1 MSSNNSSDN
10 NSDNGKVREKKND
23 IVIVGYHPKYA
34 DDFAALNYQ
43 WITQFFV
50 IEPED
55 RAALD
60 HPEAYAI
67 DNGGEIFF
75 LLDRSSGGETVI
87 GTAALVPKRVPKKV
101 PKRAPKKV
109 PKKTWKEA
117 PQQAVAQTAE
127 TIEVYELAKMAV
139 SPNRQGEGLG
149 QLLLQ
154 HCIEFARQRM
164 GKRIILTTN
173 DILKPALAVYHKL
186 GFKDL
191 PVNPDERYERG
202 NLAMVLDLAEKN

>member
-1 MSSNNSSDN
+1 M
-10 NSDNGKVREKKND
+10 
-23 IVIVGYHPKYA
+23 
-34 DDFAALNYQ
+34 NYQ
-43 WITQFFV
+43 WITEFFV

-87 GTAALVPKRVPKKV
+87 GTAALVPKKVPKK
-101 PKRAPKKV
+101 AL
-109 PKKTWKEA
+109 KKTWKEA

-127 TIEVYELAKMAV
+127 AIEVYELAKMAV

-154 HCIEFARQRM
+154 HCIEFARQRK
-164 GKRIILTTN
+164 GKRMILTTN

-186 GFKDL
+186 GFRDL

-202 NLAMVLDLAEKN
+202 NLAMVLDLAEQN

>member
-1 MSSNNSSDN
+1 MS
-10 NSDNGKVREKKND
+10 SDNGKVREKNNN

-43 WITQFFV
+43 WITEFFV

-75 LLDRSSGGETVI
+75 LLDRSSGGEMVI
-87 GTAALVPKRVPKKV
+87 GTAALVPK
-101 PKRAPKKV
+101 KV
-109 PKKTWKEA
+109 PKKALKKTWEEA
-117 PQQAVAQTAE
+117 PQQAVEQTAE

-154 HCIEFARQRM
+154 HCIEFARQRR
-164 GKRIILTTN
+164 GNRIILTTN

-202 NLAMVLDLAEKN
+202 NLAMVLDLAEQN

>member
-1 MSSNNSSDN
+1 MS
-10 NSDNGKVREKKND
+10 SDNGKVREKNNN

-43 WITQFFV
+43 WITEFFV

-87 GTAALVPKRVPKKV
+87 GTAALVPKKVPKK
-101 PKRAPKKV
+101 AL
-109 PKKTWKEA
+109 KKTWKEA

-127 TIEVYELAKMAV
+127 AIEVYELAKMAV

-154 HCIEFARQRM
+154 HCIEFARQRK
-164 GKRIILTTN
+164 GKRMILTTN

-186 GFKDL
+186 GFRDL

-202 NLAMVLDLAEKN
+202 NLAMVLDLAEQN

>member
-1 MSSNNSSDN
+1 VVEGMS
-10 NSDNGKVREKKND
+10 SDNGKVREKNNN

-43 WITQFFV
+43 WITEFFV

-87 GTAALVPKRVPKKV
+87 GTAALVPKK
-101 PKRAPKKV
+101 AL
-109 PKKTWKEA
+109 KKTWKEA

-127 TIEVYELAKMAV
+127 AIEVYELAKMAV

-154 HCIEFARQRM
+154 HCIEFARQRR
-164 GKRIILTTN
+164 GKRMILTTN

-186 GFKDL
+186 GFRDL

-202 NLAMVLDLAEKN
+202 NLAMVLDLAEQN

>member
-1 MSSNNSSDN
+1 VVEDMS
-10 NSDNGKVREKKND
+10 SDNGKVRKKNNN

-43 WITQFFV
+43 WITEFFV

-87 GTAALVPKRVPKKV
+87 GTAALVPKKVSKKV
-101 PKRAPKKV
+101 PKKAL
-109 PKKTWKEA
+109 KKTWKEA

-127 TIEVYELAKMAV
+127 AIEVYELAKMAV

-154 HCIEFARQRM
+154 HCIEFARQRR
-164 GKRIILTTN
+164 GKQIILTTN

-186 GFKDL
+186 GFRDL

-202 NLAMVLDLAEKN
+202 NLAMVLDLAEQN

>member
-1 MSSNNSSDN
+1 VVEGMSSN
-10 NSDNGKVREKKND
+10 NGKVREKNNN

-43 WITQFFV
+43 WITEFFV

-75 LLDRSSGGETVI
+75 LLDRSSDGETVI
-87 GTAALVPKRVPKKV
+87 GTAALVPKRV
-101 PKRAPKKV
+101 PKKV

>member
-1 MSSNNSSDN
+1 MS
-10 NSDNGKVREKKND
+10 SDNGKVREKNSN

-101 PKRAPKKV
+101 PK
-109 PKKTWKEA
+109 KTWKEA

-154 HCIEFARQRM
+154 HCIEFARQRR
-164 GKRIILTTN
+164 GKRMILTTN
-173 DILKPALAVYHKL
+173 DILKPALAVYPKL
-186 GFKDL
+186 GFRDL

-202 NLAMVLDLAEKN
+202 NLAMVLDLAEQN

>member
-1 MSSNNSSDN
+1 MS
-10 NSDNGKVREKKND
+10 SDNGKVREKNNN

-87 GTAALVPKRVPKKV
+87 GTAALVPKKVPKK
-101 PKRAPKKV
+101 AL
-109 PKKTWKEA
+109 KKTWKEA

-127 TIEVYELAKMAV
+127 AIEVYELAKMAV

-154 HCIEFARQRM
+154 HCIEFARQRK
-164 GKRIILTTN
+164 GKRMILTTN

-186 GFKDL
+186 GFRDL

-202 NLAMVLDLAEKN
+202 NLAMVLDLAEQN

>member
-1 MSSNNSSDN
+1 MS
-10 NSDNGKVREKKND
+10 SDNGKVREKNNN

-43 WITQFFV
+43 WITEFFV

-75 LLDRSSGGETVI
+75 LLDRSSGGEMVI
-87 GTAALVPKRVPKKV
+87 GTAALVPK
-101 PKRAPKKV
+101 KV
-109 PKKTWKEA
+109 PKKALKKTWEEA

-154 HCIEFARQRM
+154 HCIEFARQRR
-164 GKRIILTTN
+164 GNRIILTTN

-186 GFKDL
+186 GFRDL

-202 NLAMVLDLAEKN
+202 NLAMVLDLAEQN

>member
-1 MSSNNSSDN
+1 MS
-10 NSDNGKVREKKND
+10 SDNGKVREKNNN

-43 WITQFFV
+43 WITEFFV

-75 LLDRSSGGETVI
+75 LLDRSSGGEMVI
-87 GTAALVPKRVPKKV
+87 GTAALVPKK
-101 PKRAPKKV
+101 AL
-109 PKKTWKEA
+109 KKTWEEA

-154 HCIEFARQRM
+154 HCIEFARQRR
-164 GKRIILTTN
+164 GNRIILTTN

-202 NLAMVLDLAEKN
+202 NLAMVLDLAEQN

>member
-1 MSSNNSSDN
+1 MS
-10 NSDNGKVREKKND
+10 SDNGKVREKNNN

-87 GTAALVPKRVPKKV
+87 GTAALVPKRV
-101 PKRAPKKV
+101 PKKV

>member
-1 MSSNNSSDN
+1 MS
-10 NSDNGKVREKKND
+10 SDNGKVREKNNN

-43 WITQFFV
+43 WITEFFV

-101 PKRAPKKV
+101 PK
-109 PKKTWKEA
+109 KTWKEA

-154 HCIEFARQRM
+154 HCIEFARERM

>member
-1 MSSNNSSDN
+1 MSSDN
-10 NSDNGKVREKKND
+10 GQVRKKNNN

-43 WITQFFV
+43 WITEFFV

-75 LLDRSSGGETVI
+75 LLDRSSGGEMVI
-87 GTAALVPKRVPKKV
+87 GTAALVPK
-101 PKRAPKKV
+101 KV
-109 PKKTWKEA
+109 PKKAPKKALKKTWEEA

-154 HCIEFARQRM
+154 HCIEFARQRN
-164 GKRIILTTN
+164 GKRMILTTN

-202 NLAMVLDLAEKN
+202 NLAMVLDLAEQN

>member
-1 MSSNNSSDN
+1 MS
-10 NSDNGKVREKKND
+10 SDNGKVREKNNS

-43 WITQFFV
+43 WITEFFV

-87 GTAALVPKRVPKKV
+87 GTAAL
-101 PKRAPKKV
+101 V

-154 HCIEFARQRM
+154 HCIEFARQRK
-164 GKRIILTTN
+164 GKRMILTTN

-186 GFKDL
+186 GFRDL

-202 NLAMVLDLAEKN
+202 NLAMVLDLAEQN

>member
-1 MSSNNSSDN
+1 VVEGMS
-10 NSDNGKVREKKND
+10 SDNGKVREKNNN

-43 WITQFFV
+43 WITEFFV

-75 LLDRSSGGETVI
+75 LLDRSSGGEMVI
-87 GTAALVPKRVPKKV
+87 GTAALVPKK
-101 PKRAPKKV
+101 AL
-109 PKKTWKEA
+109 KKTWEEA

-154 HCIEFARQRM
+154 HCIEFARQRR
-164 GKRIILTTN
+164 GNRIILTTN

-202 NLAMVLDLAEKN
+202 NLAMVLDLAEQN

>member
-1 MSSNNSSDN
+1 MS
-10 NSDNGKVREKKND
+10 SDNGKVRKKNNN

-34 DDFAALNYQ
+34 DDFASLNYQ
-43 WITQFFV
+43 WITEFFV

-87 GTAALVPKRVPKKV
+87 GTAALVPKKVSTKVPKKV
-101 PKRAPKKV
+101 PNKAL
-109 PKKTWKEA
+109 KKTWKEA

-127 TIEVYELAKMAV
+127 AIEVYELAKMAV

-154 HCIEFARQRM
+154 HCIEFARQRR
-164 GKRIILTTN
+164 GKQIILTTN

-186 GFKDL
+186 GFRDL

-202 NLAMVLDLAEKN
+202 NLAMVLDLAEQN

>member
-1 MSSNNSSDN
+1 MS
-10 NSDNGKVREKKND
+10 SDNGKVREKNNN

-43 WITQFFV
+43 WITEFFV

-87 GTAALVPKRVPKKV
+87 GTAALVPKKDPKKV
-101 PKRAPKKV
+101 PKKAL
-109 PKKTWKEA
+109 KKTWKEA

-127 TIEVYELAKMAV
+127 AIEVYELAKMAV

-154 HCIEFARQRM
+154 HCIEFARQRR
-164 GKRIILTTN
+164 GKQIILTTN

-186 GFKDL
+186 GFRDL

-202 NLAMVLDLAEKN
+202 NLAMVLDLAEQN

>member
-1 MSSNNSSDN
+1 MS
-10 NSDNGKVREKKND
+10 SDNGKVREKNNN

-34 DDFAALNYQ
+34 DYFAALNYQ
-43 WITQFFV
+43 WITEFFV

-75 LLDRSSGGETVI
+75 LLDRSSGGEMVI
-87 GTAALVPKRVPKKV
+87 GTAALVPK
-101 PKRAPKKV
+101 KV
-109 PKKTWKEA
+109 PKKALKKTWEEA
-117 PQQAVAQTAE
+117 PQQAAAQTAE
-127 TIEVYELAKMAV
+127 TIEFYELAKMAV

-154 HCIEFARQRM
+154 HCIEFARQRR
-164 GKRIILTTN
+164 GNRIILTTN

-202 NLAMVLDLAEKN
+202 NLAMVLDLAEQN

>member
-1 MSSNNSSDN
+1 MS
-10 NSDNGKVREKKND
+10 SDNGKVRKKNNN

-43 WITQFFV
+43 WITEFFV

-87 GTAALVPKRVPKKV
+87 GTAALVPKKVSKKV
-101 PKRAPKKV
+101 PKKAL
-109 PKKTWKEA
+109 KKTWKEA

-127 TIEVYELAKMAV
+127 AIEVYELAKMAV

-154 HCIEFARQRM
+154 HCIEFARQRR
-164 GKRIILTTN
+164 GKQIILTTN

-186 GFKDL
+186 GFRDL

-202 NLAMVLDLAEKN
+202 NLAMVLDLAEQN

>member
-1 MSSNNSSDN
+1 MS
-10 NSDNGKVREKKND
+10 SDNGKVREKNNN

-43 WITQFFV
+43 WITEFFV

-75 LLDRSSGGETVI
+75 LLDRSSGGEMVI
-87 GTAALVPKRVPKKV
+87 GTAALVPKESPKDTPKESPKKV
-101 PKRAPKKV
+101 HKEAH
-109 PKKTWKEA
+109 KKTWKEA
-117 PQQAVAQTAE
+117 PQQAMAQTLE

-139 SPNRQGEGLG
+139 SPDRQGEGLG

-154 HCIEFARQRM
+154 HCIEFVRQRK
-164 GKRIILTTN
+164 GQQIILTTN
-173 DILKPALAVYHKL
+173 DILKPALRVYYKL
-186 GFKDL
+186 GFRAL
-191 PVNPDERYERG
+191 PVNSDERYERG
-202 NLAMVLDLAEKN
+202 NLAMVLDLAEQN

>member
-1 MSSNNSSDN
+1 MS
-10 NSDNGKVREKKND
+10 SDNGKVREKNNN

-43 WITQFFV
+43 WITEFFV

-87 GTAALVPKRVPKKV
+87 GTAALVPK
-101 PKRAPKKV
+101 KV
-109 PKKTWKEA
+109 PKKTWEEA

-154 HCIEFARQRM
+154 HCIEFARQRR
-164 GKRIILTTN
+164 GNRIILTTN

-202 NLAMVLDLAEKN
+202 NLAMVLDLAEQN

>member
-1 MSSNNSSDN
+1 MS
-10 NSDNGKVREKKND
+10 SDNGKVREKNNN

-43 WITQFFV
+43 WITEFFV

-87 GTAALVPKRVPKKV
+87 GTAALVPKKVPKKV
-101 PKRAPKKV
+101 L
-109 PKKTWKEA
+109 KKTWKEA

-127 TIEVYELAKMAV
+127 AIEVYELAKMAV

-154 HCIEFARQRM
+154 HCIEFARQRK
-164 GKRIILTTN
+164 GKRMILTTN

-202 NLAMVLDLAEKN
+202 NLAMVLDLAEQN

>member
-1 MSSNNSSDN
+1 MS
-10 NSDNGKVREKKND
+10 SDNGKVRKKNNN

-43 WITQFFV
+43 WITEFFV

-87 GTAALVPKRVPKKV
+87 GTAALVPKKVPKK
-101 PKRAPKKV
+101 AL
-109 PKKTWKEA
+109 KKTWKEA

-127 TIEVYELAKMAV
+127 AIEVYELAKMAV

-154 HCIEFARQRM
+154 HCIEFARQRR
-164 GKRIILTTN
+164 GKQIILTTN

-186 GFKDL
+186 GFRDL

-202 NLAMVLDLAEKN
+202 NLAMVLDLAEQN

>member
-1 MSSNNSSDN
+1 MS
-10 NSDNGKVREKKND
+10 SDNGKVRKKNNN

-43 WITQFFV
+43 WITEFFV

-87 GTAALVPKRVPKKV
+87 GTAALVPKKAPKKV
-101 PKRAPKKV
+101 PKKAL
-109 PKKTWKEA
+109 KKTWKEA

-127 TIEVYELAKMAV
+127 AIEVYELAKMAV

-154 HCIEFARQRM
+154 HCIEFARQRR
-164 GKRIILTTN
+164 GKQIILTTN

-186 GFKDL
+186 GFRDL

-202 NLAMVLDLAEKN
+202 NLAMVLDLAEQN